1 MSCYSAFGKLHSLSL
16 EAYVPLQFTQLLKN
30 VLEGQMFSPVQENG
44 INFTSCNV
52 TGCIDNWIRRVA
64 LAVRYPSQ

>member
-1 MSCYSAFGKLHSLSL
+1 
-16 EAYVPLQFTQLLKN
+16 LQFTQLLKN